1 MRLSPIPARAVL
13 TLVLVWIIGCS
24 AGGGSQFHVPEG
36 TPIILLSVDTL
47 RSDRLPAYGYEG
59 VETPAIDT
67 LRRDGILFD
76 RAYTHVPLTLPA
88 HTSLLTGLLP
98 PAHGVRDNLGYTVDP
113 SKGALLQQILK
124 SDGYATGAGVSAFVL
139 RRATGIDAGFDFYE
153 DGIELTPDHSSSG
166 IQALQRP
173 GLETLEAVRPWMR
186 TVVGQPFFLFFHVFE
201 PHTPYD
207 PPPEYAARYASAYD
221 GEVAAA
227 DAVVGGLLDELR
239 GLDVYDRAL
248 IVFLSDHGEGLGDHG
263 EDEHGVFLY
272 RSTLQVPLIL
282 KLPRA
287 QRAGDTVDDP
297 VQLIDVH
304 PTLVSALG
312 LPLGDNI
319 QGTPL
324 LAQPRPDSRDHPIY
338 SETLYPRLHFGW
350 SDLAAVIVGRHHFID
365 APQPELYDLLQDW
378 EEVDNLV
385 ESEPDLEMEL
395 QTVLSAFNRQLKAP
409 AATDPETRRRLQ
421 ALGYVGDVTMT
432 DGGVLP
438 DPKTRIDALAGIRRA
453 YRLFED
459 GDLEAAVPA
468 FEHIVEQ
475 DPGIED
481 AWNYLALS
489 QLALGQLEEAAAT
502 YRTALEHVPHSGRLS
517 LRAAMLLYQTGR
529 ADEASAL
536 ANRAVPYDPAAA
548 HALLAQ
554 IAFRRGDLGGAETEA
569 RAALSV
575 VGERRPES
583 RLILADILIA
593 RGEPA
598 QAAELLSQALDQG
611 IRTESVGAKLAMT
624 YLRIGEPEKAE
635 AVLQGFEE
643 VDDPGILVAFG
654 KLAIARGQWSEAR
667 GWFER
672 ALLAA
677 PTDATVKLNLGIIA
691 MAEGELADAAV
702 LLEGAVTGNPSSFDA
717 WNALG
722 SVRARQG
729 DLEGAITAWQRAHAI
744 NPNVLDVVYNLGLAS
759 AQAGRTSEALDYLED
774 YVARAQ
780 PGAQRE
786 QALVLAQQLRLRAS
800 ENR

>member
-207 PPPEYAARYASAYD
+207 PPAEFAERYGPSYD

-227 DAVVGGLLDELR
+227 DAVVGELLDDLR
-239 GLDVYDRAL
+239 RLDLYERAL

-272 RSTLQVPLIL
+272 RSTLQVPLII
-282 KLPRA
+282 KLPQA
-287 QRAGDTVDDP
+287 ERAGETVGDP
-297 VQLIDVH
+297 VQLIDVY
-304 PTLVSALG
+304 PTILSTLG
-312 LPLGDNI
+312 LPLGESFR
-319 QGTPL
+319 GTSL
-324 LAQPRPDSRDHPIY
+324 LVPRRPGTDEHLIY
-338 SETLYPRLHFGW
+338 AETFYPRLHFGW
-350 SDLAAVIVGRHHFID
+350 SHLVSLIVDRYHFID
-365 APQPELYDLLQDW
+365 APQDELYDLLQDPD
-378 EEVDNLV
+378 ELDNLV
-385 ESEPDLEMEL
+385 ESEPELEAQL
-395 QTVLSAFNRQLKAP
+395 QTALSTFDREFEAP
-409 AATDPETRRRLQ
+409 AASDPETRRRLQ
-421 ALGYVGDVTMT
+421 ALGYLGEATMVE
-432 DGGVLP
+432 DGSLP
-438 DPKTRIDALAGIRRA
+438 DPKARVGVLAGIRA
-453 YRLFED
+453 AHGLFAS
-459 GDLEAAVPA
+459 GDLESAVSA
-468 FEHIVEQ
+468 FRKVVTN

-481 AWNYLALS
+481 AWDYLALS
-489 QLALGQLEEAAAT
+489 QLALGRPEEASKT
-502 YRTALEHVPHSGRLS
+502 YLTALEYVPHSKRLS
-517 LRAAMLLYQTGR
+517 LRAATLLNQIGR
-529 ADEASAL
+529 LDESLVFARNAL
-536 ANRAVPYDPAAA
+536 TYDPGAA

-554 IAFRRGDLGGAETEA
+554 IAYRQGDLGAAEAEA
-569 RAALSV
+569 RAALAV
-575 VGERRPES
+575 VGDRRPGAH
-583 RLILADILIA
+583 LILADVLIA
-593 RGEPA
+593 RGEPKK
-598 QAAELLSQALDQG
+598 AAEFLSNSLEQGVQA
-611 IRTESVGAKLAMT
+611 ESVVAKLAMT
-624 YLRIGEPEKAE
+624 YLRIGELDKAE
-635 AVLQGFEE
+635 EILRGFEST
-643 VDDPGILVAFG
+643 DDPGILVAFG
-654 KLAIARGQWSEAR
+654 KLAMSRGRWNKAR
-667 GWFER
+667 GWVER

-691 MAEGELADAAV
+691 MAEGKLVEART
-702 LLEGAVTGNPSSFDA
+702 LLEQSVTMTPASFDG

-722 SVRARQG
+722 SVCARQG
-729 DLEGAITAWQRAHAI
+729 DPRGAVIAWQRAHEI
-744 NPNVLDVVYNLGLAS
+744 NPGVLDVVYNLGLAS
-759 AQAGRTSEALDYLED
+759 AQAGRTSQAVGYLED
-774 YVARAQ
+774 YAARAEAG
-780 PGAQRE
+780 PQRE
-786 QALVLAQQLRLRAS
+786 QALALAQQLRLRAS

>member
-1 MRLSPIPARAVL
+1 MVL
-13 TLVLVWIIGCS
+13 LWTIGCS
-24 AGGGSQFHVPEG
+24 GGDDRQFRVPDG
-36 TPIILLSVDTL
+36 TPIVLISVDTL
-47 RSDRLPAYGYEG
+47 RSDRLPVYGYEG
-59 VETPAIDT
+59 VETPAFDM
-67 LRRDGILFD
+67 LRRDGILFN

-98 PAHGVRDNLGYTVDP
+98 PAHGVRDNLGYAVDTAKAP
-113 SKGALLQQILK
+113 LLQQILK
-124 SDGYATGAGVSAFVL
+124 EAGYATGAGVSAFVL
-139 RRATGIDAGFDFYE
+139 RRATGLDGGFDFYNDDFE
-153 DGIELTPDHSSSG
+153 FDQSSG
-166 IQALQRP
+166 SAGVQSGQRP
-173 GLETLEAVRPWMR
+173 GGETLEAVQPWLR
-186 TVVGQPFFLFFHVFE
+186 SVADRPFFLLFHIFE

-207 PPPEYAARYASAYD
+207 PPPEYAARYESAYD

-239 GLDVYDRAL
+239 DLDVYDRAL

-287 QRAGDTVDDP
+287 QRAGDTVGDP
-297 VQLIDVH
+297 VQLIDVY
-304 PTLVSALG
+304 PTLISALG
-312 LPLGDNI
+312 LPHRDHLRGAS
-319 QGTPL
+319 L
-324 LAQPRPDSRDHPIY
+324 LNPQRPEPGEHPIY
-338 SETLYPRLHFGW
+338 AETLYPRLHFGW
-350 SDLAAVIVGRHHFID
+350 SDLAALIVGRYHFID
-365 APQPELYDLLQDW
+365 APQPELYDLLQDP
-378 EEVDNLV
+378 EEMDNLV
-385 ESEPDLEMEL
+385 ESEPELEIEL
-395 QTVLSAFNRQLKAP
+395 QTALNAFNRQLKAP

-554 IAFRRGDLGGAETEA
+554 IAYRRGDLGGAETEA

-575 VGERRPES
+575 VGDRRPEG

-598 QAAELLSQALDQG
+598 QAAELLSHTLDQG
-611 IRTESVGAKLAMT
+611 IRTESVCAKLAMT
-624 YLRIGEPEKAE
+624 YLRIGELDNAE
-635 AVLQGFEE
+635 EILRGFEGA
-643 VDDPGILVAFG
+643 DDPGILVAFG
-654 KLAIARGQWSEAR
+654 KLAMARGQWNEAR
-667 GWFER
+667 DWVER

-691 MAEGELADAAV
+691 MAEGKLAEAGT
-702 LLEGAVTGNPSSFDA
+702 LLEGSVAVNPTSFDG

-729 DLEGAITAWQRAHAI
+729 DLEGAIAAWQRAHAI
-744 NPNVLDVVYNLGLAS
+744 NPDVLDVVYNLGLAS
-759 AQAGRTSEALDYLED
+759 AQAGRSSQAVAYLED
-774 YVARAQ
+774 YAARAG
-780 PGAQRE
+780 PGPQRE
-786 QALVLAQQLRLRAS
+786 QAVTIAQRLRLQALPR
-800 ENR
+800 R